1 MWLANNRIFVIL
13 ESQFGGW
20 FWLGG
25 TYFAFWVRTKDL
37 FRPLK
42 KFDKFAMALL
52 CSLNAFQTKHL
63 TNPSPW
69 IIKKCLRVLNST
81 FSYWSMYKNCIM
93 VNFFSSFWNWDSS
106 LPSHSVFTTNLFQT
120 FCVGLWYFI
129 PKNRFSDLT
138 HVCEWSLWIPWAVKS
153 ITRRKV

>member
-1 MWLANNRIFVIL
+1 MWLANNRILVIL

-25 TYFAFWVRTKDL
+25 TYFAFWVRTKGL

-63 TNPSPW
+63 TKPRPW

-81 FSYWSMYKNCIM
+81 FSYWLMYKNCIM
-93 VNFFSSFWNWDSS
+93 MNFLSHHFHIEIQASFERIRFRFK
-106 LPSHSVFTTNLFQT
+106 SHA
-120 FCVGLWYFI
+120 CG
-129 PKNRFSDLT
+129 
-138 HVCEWSLWIPWAVKS
+138 WSLWRPWARLVS
-153 ITRRKV
+153 FFPSPSSL

>member
-93 VNFFSSFWNWDSS
+93 VNFFLIILKLRLKLAKSLSFYNKFVSN
-106 LPSHSVFTTNLFQT
+106 LLRGFMMFHS
-120 FCVGLWYFI
+120 
-129 PKNRFSDLT
+129 K
-138 HVCEWSLWIPWAVKS
+138 E
-153 ITRRKV
+153 